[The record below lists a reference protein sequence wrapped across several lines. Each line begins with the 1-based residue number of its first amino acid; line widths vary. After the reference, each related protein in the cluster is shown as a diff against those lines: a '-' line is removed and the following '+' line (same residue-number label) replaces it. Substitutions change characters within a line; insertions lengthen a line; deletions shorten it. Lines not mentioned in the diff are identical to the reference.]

1 MAHGIVYAGGHVI
14 PVRRH
19 RTPFTPRNRPNLS
32 ELPGFTPSDRVLVV
46 APHPDD
52 ESIAT
57 GGLLQVARAAGAA
70 CRVLLVTDG
79 DNNPWPQRW
88 QEKRWRIGPDERA
101 RWGARRRTEA
111 LAALQLLGVGPDD
124 VRCLGLPDLGLTDA
138 LMSGRPDVVALL
150 LAQIEEFEP
159 TRLIVPAVEDRH
171 PDHNALHVLFRLA
184 LLRYSGPAPQLYA
197 FEVHG
202 MVHPEGAVALSLNE
216 AQRDAK
222 RASILMHA
230 TQMLLS
236 RKRFVAY
243 AQPEEPFR
251 LVPWLAAPS
260 PHHPLVAQVDAQGDL
275 RVRIDHAEWA
285 GSMRGLSLFLVAQ
298 KGGGGSLRYRIAVGA
313 GPVADVRDMQ
323 GERAAGLA
331 EISHT
336 NAETI
341 VTVRSIGSL
350 RAGWVKLGRP
360 VPGLFVL
367 DRIGWQTISGLQT

>member
-1 MAHGIVYAGGHVI
+1 
-14 PVRRH
+14 
-19 RTPFTPRNRPNLS
+19 LS
-32 ELPGFTPSDRVLVV
+32 EFRGFTPHDRVLVI

-88 QEKRWRIGPDERA
+88 QEKRWRVGPEERA

-111 LAALQLLGVGPDD
+111 LAALQLLGVGPDE
-124 VRCLGLPDLGLTDA
+124 VCCLGLPDLGLTDA

-150 LAQIEEFEP
+150 LAQIEQFKP
-159 TRLIVPAVEDRH
+159 TRLILPALEDRH
-171 PDHNALHVLFRLA
+171 PDHNALHVLLRLA
-184 LLRYSGPAPQLYA
+184 LSSRSGPAPELYA

-202 MVHPEGAVALSLNE
+202 MVHPEGAVALSLTV

-243 AQPEEPFR
+243 AQAEEPFR
-251 LVPWLAAPS
+251 FVPWLAAPS
-260 PHHPLVAQVDAQGDL
+260 PQHPLHARIDAHGDL
-275 RVRIDHAEWA
+275 RVRIDHSQW
-285 GSMRGLSLFLVAQ
+285 GRRLRGFSLFLVALPA
-298 KGGGGSLRYRIAVGA
+298 GGGSLRYRIGVGSGA
-313 GPVADVRDMQ
+313 VADVRDMQ
-323 GERAAGLA
+323 GDRVAGDA
-331 EISHT
+331 QIDRSS
-336 NAETI
+336 AETV
-341 VTVRSIGSL
+341 VTVRSIGGL

-367 DRIGWQTISGLQT
+367 DRIGWQSIAQTA

>member
-14 PVRRH
+14 TVRRH
-19 RTPFTPRNRPNLS
+19 LAPFTLRNRANLNGF
-32 ELPGFTPSDRVLVV
+32 PGFTPSDRVLVV

-88 QEKRWRIGPDERA
+88 QEKRWRIGPAERA

-111 LAALQLLGVGPDD
+111 LAALQLLGVGPDE
-124 VRCLGLPDLGLTDA
+124 VCSLGLADLGLTDA
-138 LMSGRPDVVALL
+138 LMSGGPDVVALL
-150 LAQIEEFEP
+150 LAQLDQFKP
-159 TRLIVPAVEDRH
+159 TRLIVPALEDRH

-184 LLRYSGPAPQLYA
+184 LLRYAGPAPQLYA

-202 MVHPEGAVALSLNE
+202 MVHPEGAVALSLSE

-243 AQPEEPFR
+243 AQAEEPFR

-260 PHHPLVAQVDAQGDL
+260 PHHPLVAQLDSQGDL
-275 RVRIDHAEWA
+275 RVRIDHAEWG

-298 KGGGGSLRYRIAVGA
+298 RGGGDSLRYRIAVGA
-313 GPVADVRDMQ
+313 GSVADVRDMQ
-323 GERAAGLA
+323 GDHAASPA
-331 EISHT
+331 EINRT
-336 NAETI
+336 NAETV

-367 DRIGWQTISGLQT
+367 DRVGWQTVSQPA

>member
-1 MAHGIVYAGGHVI
+1 M
-14 PVRRH
+14 
-19 RTPFTPRNRPNLS
+19 S
-32 ELPGFTPSDRVLVV
+32 EFPGFTPHDRVLVV

-88 QEKRWRIGPDERA
+88 QEKRWHIGPAERA

-124 VRCLGLPDLGLTDA
+124 VRCLGLPDLELTDA

-150 LAQIEEFEP
+150 LTQIDQFKP
-159 TRLIVPAVEDRH
+159 TRLILPALEDRH
-171 PDHNALHVLFRLA
+171 PDHNALHVLLRLA
-184 LLRYSGPAPQLYA
+184 LLRYAGPTPQLYG

-202 MVHPEGAVALSLNE
+202 MVHPEGAVALPLNE

-243 AQPEEPFR
+243 AQAEEPFR

-260 PHHPLVAQVDAQGDL
+260 PHHPLLAEMDAQGDL

-298 KGGGGSLRYRIAVGA
+298 GAAGDSLRYRMAVGA

-323 GERAAGLA
+323 SDRVAGHA
-331 EISHT
+331 EIGRT
-336 NAETI
+336 NAETVVI
-341 VTVRSIGSL
+341 IRSVGSL

-360 VPGLFVL
+360 APGLFVL
-367 DRIGWQTISGLQT
+367 DSVGWQTISQPA

>member
-1 MAHGIVYAGGHVI
+1 MPRGIVYAGGHVTSKL
-14 PVRRH
+14 RRH
-19 RTPFTPRNRPNLS
+19 APYISRNRANLS
-32 ELPGFTPSDRVLVV
+32 ELPAFTPHDRVLVV

-88 QEKRWRIGPDERA
+88 QEKRWHIGPAERA

-124 VRCLGLPDLGLTDA
+124 VRCLGLPDLELTDA

-150 LAQIEEFEP
+150 LTQIDQFKP
-159 TRLIVPAVEDRH
+159 TRLILPALEDRH
-171 PDHNALHVLFRLA
+171 PDHNALHVLLRLA
-184 LLRYSGPAPQLYA
+184 LLRYAGPTPQLYG

-202 MVHPEGAVALSLNE
+202 MVHPEGAVALPLNE

-243 AQPEEPFR
+243 AQAEEPFR

-260 PHHPLVAQVDAQGDL
+260 PHHPLLAEMDAQGDL

-298 KGGGGSLRYRIAVGA
+298 GAAGDSLRYRMAVGA

-323 GERAAGLA
+323 SDRVAGHA
-331 EISHT
+331 EIGRT
-336 NAETI
+336 NAETVVI
-341 VTVRSIGSL
+341 IRSVGSL
-350 RAGWVKLGRP
+350 RVGWVKLGRP
-360 VPGLFVL
+360 APGLFVL
-367 DRIGWQTISGLQT
+367 DSVGWQTVSQPA

>member
-19 RTPFTPRNRPNLS
+19 RAPFTSRNRPNLS

-88 QEKRWRIGPDERA
+88 QEKRWHIGPEERA

-111 LAALQLLGVGPDD
+111 LAALQLLGIGPDE
-124 VRCLGLPDLGLTDA
+124 VCCLGLPDLGLTDA
-138 LMSGRPDVVALL
+138 LMSGQPDVVALL
-150 LAQIEEFEP
+150 HAQVEQFKP
-159 TRLIVPAVEDRH
+159 TRLILPALEDRH
-171 PDHNALHVLFRLA
+171 PDHSALHVLLRLA
-184 LLRYSGPAPQLYA
+184 LLRYSGPAPALYA

-202 MVHPEGAVALSLNE
+202 MVHPEGAVTLSLSK

-222 RASILMHA
+222 RGSILMHA

-243 AQPEEPFR
+243 AQAEEPFR

-260 PHHPLVAQVDAQGDL
+260 PHHPLRAHVDAQGDL
-275 RVRIDHAEWA
+275 LVRIDHHAQSSRR
-285 GSMRGLSLFLVAQ
+285 GRGLSLFLVAERE
-298 KGGGGSLRYRIAVGA
+298 GGDSLRCRIDLGA
-313 GPVADVRDMQ
+313 GSTTTVPDTQ
-323 GERAAGLA
+323 GDLATGRA
-331 EISHT
+331 EISRT
-336 NAETI
+336 MAETV
-341 VTVRSIGSL
+341 VTVRQIGSL

-360 VPGLFVL
+360 TPGLFVL
-367 DRIGWQTISGLQT
+367 DRIGWQPISQPA